1 MKNKEFTNITEG
13 DKFKIISPVD
23 YFDYF
28 KAGEE
33 LTFTASSAW
42 EEYKYYATGNITLP
56 GEKNIYT
63 HIKNSNHLDGL
74 DFKIISK
81 LISKEELLS
90 LIESQ
95 KKRGV
100 YFTVWFIKKDGT
112 ERKMTCRF
120 GVKKHLHG
128 GKSTLDETK
137 FFTVYSMADADYRA
151 VNKETVFKVK
161 VGGLVYEVEQ

>member
-1 MKNKEFTNITEG
+1 MKNKEHNLAIG
-13 DKFKIISPVD
+13 DKLKVSPPKDVYIAEANKEYIFNIAFVWD
-23 YFDYF
+23 KTQPYAASGNVETDKHPSAYSYLKESLQLD
-28 KAGEE
+28 KAD
-33 LTFTASSAW
+33 W
-42 EEYKYYATGNITLP
+42 IVK
-56 GEKNIYT
+56 
-63 HIKNSNHLDGL
+63 
-74 DFKIISK
+74 SK

-90 LIESQ
+90 LIEAQ

-128 GKSTLDETK
+128 GKSTLDESK

-151 VNKETVFKVK
+151 VSKETVFKVK
-161 VGGLVYEVEQ
+161 VGGLVYELDN